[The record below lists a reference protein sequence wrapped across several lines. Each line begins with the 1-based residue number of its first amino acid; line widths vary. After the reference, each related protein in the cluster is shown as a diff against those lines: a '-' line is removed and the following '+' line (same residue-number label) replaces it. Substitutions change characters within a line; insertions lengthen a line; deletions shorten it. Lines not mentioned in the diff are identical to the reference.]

1 MFHLALGNSLIW
13 SDSDK
18 GNFITC
24 TNQSNQAFLKFTG
37 DVEGLQQLSSIR
49 ALYKLP
55 THEITYFEVVVV
67 NGGKSNGIAIGIS
80 TKTTKINYPPGWDRN
95 TIGYHGDGEGS
106 IWIGQNK
113 TIQKPGG
120 FKSGDIVRCMVRPS
134 NIGNMVIYNVQFYK
148 NGETVGSGWITTNS
162 GVYPTVAM
170 YSENAEVTTSF
181 GSHCSMRKG
190 AVNAGKV
197 KFLITL
203 K

>member
-1 MFHLALGNSLIW
+1 MVW

-18 GNFITC
+18 GDFITY
-24 TNQSNQAFLKFTG
+24 TNQSNQDYLKFTG
-37 DVEGLQQLSSIR
+37 NVEGKQQVSSIR
-49 ALYKLP
+49 TLDKLP
-55 THEITYFEVVVV
+55 THELSCFEMVVV

-80 TKTTKINYPPGWDRN
+80 TKTTNTNRAPGWDKN
-95 TIGYHGDGEGS
+95 TIGYHGDEEGA
-106 IWIGQNK
+106 IWIDKEK

-134 NIGNMVIYNVQFYK
+134 NIGNIVIYNVQFYK

-181 GSHCSMRKG
+181 GSHCSIRKG